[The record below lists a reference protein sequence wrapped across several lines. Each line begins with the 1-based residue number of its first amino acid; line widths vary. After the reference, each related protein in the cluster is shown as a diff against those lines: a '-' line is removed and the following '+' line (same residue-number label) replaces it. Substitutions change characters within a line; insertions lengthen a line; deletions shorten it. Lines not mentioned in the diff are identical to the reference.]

1 MRDARTAA
9 RVPRLGELYWADLD
23 PVVGTELGRKVRPVV
38 VVSVD
43 GFNQGGEKVVVVPG
57 TTVQR
62 DLPTRV
68 AWRVNSATGPRETY
82 LCCEDIRAISTQ
94 RLRGRIGSGVLPE
107 RVMEGVSRVL
117 VYLFGLRH
125 ALAS

>member
-1 MRDARTAA
+1 VRDRRAA
-9 RVPRLGELYWADLD
+9 AQGPRQGELYWADLD

-43 GFNQGGEKVVVVPG
+43 GFNEGGDKVVVVPG
-57 TTVQR
+57 TTVRR

-68 AWRVNSATGPRETY
+68 VWSVNSASGPRETY

-94 RLRGRIGSGVLPE
+94 RLRGRIGDGVLPE
-107 RVMEGVSRVL
+107 RVMDGIARVL
-117 VYLFGLRH
+117 VYLLGLRR
-125 ALAS
+125 AVKD